1 MNIAVLYI
9 ATGRY
14 TVFWRDF
21 YLSAEQFFLSD
32 NKKDYYVF
40 TDNNQID
47 FEKNPNVKK
56 INQQKL
62 GWPYDTMMRF
72 DLFLGQEDSLKEY
85 DYIFFFN
92 ANLLFV
98 APVGA
103 EILPT
108 ADKGGIVTCKHP
120 ASYGKAID
128 RFAYERN
135 PLSSSYIPFGSG
147 HYYVQGALIGGTAS
161 AFLNLCRWCSN
172 GIHKDME
179 HGIIP
184 IWHDESILNKY
195 ILEKDSLILECNYL
209 YPEGAD
215 IPQFKKQKKI
225 IIRDKS
231 DPKYGGHDYLRG
243 ISDNKGGKRIKRRRK
258 FNFLGIKVSIKI

>member
-72 DLFLGQEDSLKEY
+72 DIFLGQEDSLKEE
-85 DYIFFFN
+85 
-92 ANLLFV
+92 
-98 APVGA
+98 
-103 EILPT
+103 EI
-108 ADKGGIVTCKHP
+108 
-120 ASYGKAID
+120 YG
-128 RFAYERN
+128 
-135 PLSSSYIPFGSG
+135 
-147 HYYVQGALIGGTAS
+147 
-161 AFLNLCRWCSN
+161 
-172 GIHKDME
+172 
-179 HGIIP
+179 
-184 IWHDESILNKY
+184 
-195 ILEKDSLILECNYL
+195 
-209 YPEGAD
+209 
-215 IPQFKKQKKI
+215 
-225 IIRDKS
+225 
-231 DPKYGGHDYLRG
+231 
-243 ISDNKGGKRIKRRRK
+243 
-258 FNFLGIKVSIKI
+258 